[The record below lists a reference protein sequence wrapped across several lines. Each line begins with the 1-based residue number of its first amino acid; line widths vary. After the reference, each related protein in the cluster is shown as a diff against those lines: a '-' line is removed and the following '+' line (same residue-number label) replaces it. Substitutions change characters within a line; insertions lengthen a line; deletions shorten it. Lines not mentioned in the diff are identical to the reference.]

1 MTFNIIIT
9 NFIALIIGY
18 IIGSVNISIIF
29 SRTKRKED
37 IRDRGSKNAGSTNAL
52 RVYGVKI
59 ALPIFIFDIFKA
71 YITVIIAWIIHS
83 QIQSSP
89 IHDTSLKY
97 LIPQI
102 AGLGVIIGHIW
113 PIFFKFKG
121 GKGAASLLGL
131 FFGYNL
137 VIVAIG
143 VVIFITVV
151 YFTRYISVGS
161 IFVPLIL
168 IGLSFIPW
176 FALGQLSWFN
186 WKIYPD
192 LYWINPLIILIS
204 HIFVIYSH
212 KSNIKRL
219 INKNENKF
227 KFKK

>member
-52 RVYGVKI
+52 RVYGAKI

-83 QIQSSP
+83 QIQNSP
-89 IHDTSLKY
+89 IYDTSLKY

-161 IFVPLIL
+161 IFVPLVL

-186 WKIYPD
+186 WKVYQD